1 MEGYMERY
9 GKSFRVEHLKARW
22 RQRIALL
29 KHSSRGSC
37 DRHWGISE
45 LPGAAGSL
53 VLTFHLHCGV
63 KCSSAR
69 ALSAPTSSV
78 LTSPLREHWL
88 PKFPALGHSCRKG
101 SSENPHQGPLTM
113 LEKTSELPLLPQI
126 LSCAT
131 AMPYTFKSLTTD
143 LILWFGPRP
152 SPSPGLYPWSL
163 GWGWSLSLLPFL
175 LICSYLAQWGGTS
188 PTCMASSSHFLLNS
202 RSLPYFSADVYQ
214 LLLSHSLWFPWK
226 GNWLCEPNS
235 SHISLWRDPIFRQLK
250 TRDTL

>member
-1 MEGYMERY
+1 MQQCQSPECTHQLCGYFSI
-9 GKSFRVEHLKARW
+9 K
-22 RQRIALL
+22 
-29 KHSSRGSC
+29 
-37 DRHWGISE
+37 
-45 LPGAAGSL
+45 
-53 VLTFHLHCGV
+53 
-63 KCSSAR
+63 R
-69 ALSAPTSSV
+69 ALAAQVP
-78 LTSPLREHWL
+78 SPWSQLQ
-88 PKFPALGHSCRKG
+88 KG
-101 SSENPHQGPLTM
+101 KQWESPSGP
-113 LEKTSELPLLPQI
+113 PLLCWKKL
-126 LSCAT
+126 LSFHSYPRFW